1 MKLYFGDL
9 LFTILS
15 LIFFIVIMIVI
26 IQSLRQR
33 KNVRTM
39 PTLTPSAKRHALY
52 ELLTRSLQNHQ
63 QTTSDYSIELTPTQL
78 IVITNNLT
86 TEEIVS
92 NNLHSFQ
99 AQFDAIPAEANQQM
113 QFIVTDFYAPEYFKY
128 AQQFK

>member
-9 LFTILS
+9 LFIILS

-33 KNVRTM
+33 KNARTM

-52 ELLTRSLQNHQ
+52 QLITRSFQNHHL
-63 QTTSDYSIELTPTQL
+63 TTSDYSMELTPTQL
-78 IVITNNLT
+78 IVITNNPA

-92 NNLHSFQ
+92 TNLHSFQ
-99 AQFDAIPAEANQQM
+99 AQFDAIPAEDTHQM